1 MINDVCM
8 TCLALEQTEPRQ
20 PLQNKLDHRNWRNLN
35 DKQSTQEI
43 QAIRV
48 LKQQKKPIL
57 MDSLQFEWIKT
68 ELGLFSYEFYKM
80 LCVITNNIKTLI
92 NWLRLMP
99 KRKIRTNDRLTSK
112 RDSRDTNSTS
122 QFHMTRDHPNDQ
134 PKPVNGTGSSERL

>member
-8 TCLALEQTEPRQ
+8 TCLALELTEPRQ

-80 LCVITNNIKTLI
+80 SCVITNNRKTLVI
-92 NWLRLMP
+92 YYIQLP
-99 KRKIRTNDRLTSK
+99 IDK
-112 RDSRDTNSTS
+112 
-122 QFHMTRDHPNDQ
+122 
-134 PKPVNGTGSSERL
+134 